1 MQLPRTGTFNR
12 YEIEA
17 EIGRGAMGIVYK
29 AHDPKINRTVAIK
42 TISLAGRGSQEE
54 KEFRERFV
62 LEAIAAGSLSHP
74 AIVTVYDVGE
84 ELESKN
90 PFIVLEFVE
99 GQSLDKVSSAVDGKC
114 STEFA
119 LSLVQ
124 ELAEALDY
132 AHGQGIVHRDI
143 KPANILLTR
152 DGRPKITDFGVAK
165 LNTAYQTVAGQSLG
179 TPAYMS
185 PEQLNGDPVDG
196 RSDLFSL
203 GVILYTL
210 LTGHRPFQGNS
221 AMTVSFRVVHREP
234 LPASAYDSNFPP
246 DLDYVIGR
254 AIAKDPALRYQTGKQ
269 MAEDLEDLRR
279 GDAPRSKLGVNGVPT
294 PRNTAAEAG
303 TVCYSTSTRAARAK
317 PSAALAKGTR
327 WAAWEYAAS
336 AVLVLAVIAM
346 AMAIFYP
353 TTAKTLYILPARS
366 SHVLPPPASKPL
378 EPKVGNPVPQ
388 ISPRDTPVTPALAS
402 TASARVVNT
411 SSNAAAEEPARAPI
425 RSDAAPFNSVKETTP
440 SAPAA
445 APVAKP
451 TSTLHIRVEH
461 RFSSAEVRLWIDD
474 KLAYKE
480 DLDGE
485 TKRRMGIFKAVE
497 GFKSDSLEIASGE
510 HRIRARVQSAD
521 SSYDRTAT
529 ISGSIPEQAERLL
542 KIDCSNRKRIR
553 LTLE

>member
-1 MQLPRTGTFNR
+1 MQLPGAGTFNR
-12 YEIEA
+12 YQIQA

-29 AHDPKINRTVAIK
+29 AHDPKIDRTVAIK

-62 LEAIAAGSLSHP
+62 LEAIAAGSLAHP
-74 AIVTVYDVGE
+74 AIVTIYDVGE
-84 ELESKN
+84 EMQSKN
-90 PFIVLEFVE
+90 PFIVLEYVE
-99 GQSLDKVSSAVDGKC
+99 GQSLDKMSSVIDGKC

-119 LSLVQ
+119 LSLTQ

-152 DGRPKITDFGVAK
+152 EGHPKITDFGVAK

-254 AIAKDPALRYQTGKQ
+254 AIAKDPAHRYQSGKQ
-269 MAEDLEDLRR
+269 MAEDLEDLRQ
-279 GDAPRSKLGVNGVPT
+279 GEEPRSKAELAGSVA
-294 PRNTAAEAG
+294 PRKTWASITTTQRFPPLHDAMPGRRVAG
-303 TVCYSTSTRAARAK
+303 SKAAR
-317 PSAALAKGTR
+317 
-327 WAAWEYAAS
+327 WATWEYAAS
-336 AVLVLAVIAM
+336 AILVLAVMAM
-346 AMAIFYP
+346 AVAIFYP
-353 TTAKTLYILPARS
+353 TTARSLYIFPARS
-366 SHVLPPPASKPL
+366 SRDLSIAESRPPK
-378 EPKVGNPVPQ
+378 
-388 ISPRDTPVTPALAS
+388 ALAS
-402 TASARVVNT
+402 TAPPQTSAPELPVT
-411 SSNAAAEEPARAPI
+411 SAPAGTHRAHLVGGSYNPGATQRRDNALNAAAGPAEVA
-425 RSDAAPFNSVKETTP
+425 KEATP
-440 SAPAA
+440 S
-445 APVAKP
+445 PVAPLISKP
-451 TSTLHIRVEH
+451 VSTLHIRVEH
-461 RFSSAEVRLWIDD
+461 RFTSAEVRVWIDD

-480 DLDGE
+480 GLDGE
-485 TKRRMGIFKAVE
+485 TRRRMGLFKAVQ
-497 GFKSDSLEIASGE
+497 GYKSHSLQVASGE
-510 HRIRARVQSAD
+510 HRIRVRVQSSD
-521 SSYDRTAT
+521 SSYDRTAI
-529 ISGSIPEQAERLL
+529 ISGGIPEDAERLL
-542 KIDCSNRKRIR
+542 KIDCSNRKQIH
-553 LTLE
+553 LALE